1 MKVNEQFSK
10 KIAVLSFL
18 AMISV
23 VYIHHKAVGNAPHVA
38 AWNAVAQRF
47 CTRALTDWAVP
58 FFFVVSGF
66 WFARSAYV
74 AAATPGGGYL
84 DFVRKKARTLL
95 VPYLLWAVIGAFLV
109 MPVIVFNNHVNHHP
123 LLDRTFLG
131 AGDLWH
137 CLDALVGVTRNGPI
151 GDLALWYVRVL
162 LLFFLSAPLWK
173 ALARCGKGV
182 LLALGLA
189 LTLVAPE
196 AWIPGLA
203 IKYSSFGWL
212 LLGMGA
218 ADWIADDRRLP
229 RGAAILCGVAWVGL
243 ALAKAFGVSHG
254 LERLVPF
261 AGILFLWSIADW
273 DRLWRDWMRPTFWV
287 YCLHGALAGYTL
299 AGPLFVF
306 GKGDVATFLI
316 MFVMPWAN
324 IAVCLLLARLVR
336 LRAPRLYAALTGGRS

>member
-1 MKVNEQFSK
+1 M
-10 KIAVLSFL
+10 
-18 AMISV
+18 
-23 VYIHHKAVGNAPHVA
+23 G
-38 AWNAVAQRF
+38 
-47 CTRALTDWAVP
+47 
-58 FFFVVSGF
+58 G
-66 WFARSAYV
+66 
-74 AAATPGGGYL
+74 GGGYL
-84 DFVRKKARTLL
+84 GFVRKKARTLL

-109 MPVIVFNNHVNHHP
+109 MPVIVFNNHVNHLP

-131 AGDLWH
+131 AGGLWRDF
-137 CLDALVGVTRNGPI
+137 DALVGVTRNGPI

-162 LLFFLSAPLWK
+162 LVFFLSAPLWK
-173 ALARCGKGV
+173 ALVRCGKGV

-254 LERLVPF
+254 LERLIPF
-261 AGILFLWSIADW
+261 AGLLFLWSIADW

-316 MFVMPWAN
+316 MLVMPWAN

-336 LRAPRLYAALTGGRS
+336 CRAPRLYAALTGGRS